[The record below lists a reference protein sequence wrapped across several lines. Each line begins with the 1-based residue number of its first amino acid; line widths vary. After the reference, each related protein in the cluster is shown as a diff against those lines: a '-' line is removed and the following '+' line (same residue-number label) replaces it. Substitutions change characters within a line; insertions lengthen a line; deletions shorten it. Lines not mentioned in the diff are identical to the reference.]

1 MSSRIGFVLVAV
13 AILLLNAAHVQS
25 QVLVNQI
32 SAEKVTAN
40 WKSAKWKAPSG
51 WRPVVDVKD
60 AQKWAIDLESVIKK
74 KDAKTFS
81 DVLLDRD
88 QFLKAAISEIPESD
102 YKKGLSQGFSS
113 ALQATLK
120 QMADSSDFSVR
131 GIRYTKFGP
140 TVLTRLLNAD
150 GTVTYCLWRL
160 IRNRKGQL
168 KAIDFM
174 NLGSGEWTTET
185 LGRAGILNM
194 PTEASLLKKLS
205 GKQLEFSKNQKEFI
219 KMAEAQQA
227 GEFEKALKI
236 YKTLSPV
243 LKKEKF
249 VQMMRLNAAMQ
260 ADDDEYLSAITEF
273 RNAYPDDVASQL
285 HSIDFYFVKNDF
297 KRMRETIDTLIK
309 RLGPDAHLYGL
320 KAVGYSS
327 EANHGKAMETLK
339 IAIQT
344 EPDREDNY
352 WSLIESALSA
362 KDFDTVNV
370 VLKTLVKRFGYTEFD
385 LEAVDIYKPFIGSPQ
400 HKDFEGFLKTQAK

>member
-1 MSSRIGFVLVAV
+1 
-13 AILLLNAAHVQS
+13 
-25 QVLVNQI
+25 
-32 SAEKVTAN
+32 
-40 WKSAKWKAPSG
+40 
-51 WRPVVDVKD
+51 
-60 AQKWAIDLESVIKK
+60 
-74 KDAKTFS
+74 
-81 DVLLDRD
+81 
-88 QFLKAAISEIPESD
+88 
-102 YKKGLSQGFSS
+102 
-113 ALQATLK
+113 
-120 QMADSSDFSVR
+120 
-131 GIRYTKFGP
+131 
-140 TVLTRLLNAD
+140 
-150 GTVTYCLWRL
+150 
-160 IRNRKGQL
+160 
-168 KAIDFM
+168 
-174 NLGSGEWTTET
+174 
-185 LGRAGILNM
+185 
-194 PTEASLLKKLS
+194 
-205 GKQLEFSKNQKEFI
+205 
-219 KMAEAQQA
+219 MAEAQQA